1 MNLFFSGVHD
11 KSYKKTLQISNF
23 KYVQKCLGH
32 TLGKVYCL
40 EPHARKFAILFVRMY
55 MYYYYTLMWNF
66 NYINMSDKPYVIKFV
81 E

>member
-1 MNLFFSGVHD
+1 MGDDLAAGVQNLD
-11 KSYKKTLQISNF
+11 EKSKFNRNLDFNSHSSTKI
-23 KYVQKCLGH
+23 
-32 TLGKVYCL
+32 KVYCL

-66 NYINMSDKPYVIKFV
+66 NYINMSDKSYVIKFV